1 MEMLQI
7 EYVDIK
13 SIKPYHKNAR
23 HNDGEATEKVAA
35 SIKAFGFQQ
44 PILVDDNNIIITG
57 HTR

>member
-23 HNDGEATEKVAA
+23 HNDGEAT
-35 SIKAFGFQQ
+35 
-44 PILVDDNNIIITG
+44 
-57 HTR
+57 